1 MPGIILATASY
12 DHTIKFWDPPS
23 GGCYRSIDCGEF
35 HINRLEITP
44 DKHYIA
50 AAGNPQTRL
59 FEVNTNNNTP
69 ATSFDGHKGNVTSVG
84 FQKEGKWMYTGSE
97 DGTVKIWDLKAP
109 GCQRDYECS
118 APVNTVIL
126 HPNQAEL
133 ISGDQ
138 SGSIRVWDLI
148 SNQCSREL
156 VPDGEIGITS
166 LSISSDGSMVVASNT
181 KGKCFVWRLGEDDT
195 SRFDPLHKLE
205 AHNAPVLKTLFSPD
219 TKLLA
224 TTSADHTVK
233 IWNTKKF
240 NVVQTLTGHQRWVWD
255 CAFSNDSA
263 YLVTGSSDH
272 LARLWD
278 LHQGDSVKTYSG
290 HIKAVNAVAL
300 NDLPR

>member
-1 MPGIILATASY
+1 MVII
-12 DHTIKFWDPPS
+12 
-23 GGCYRSIDCGEF
+23 
-35 HINRLEITP
+35 
-44 DKHYIA
+44 
-50 AAGNPQTRL
+50 
-59 FEVNTNNNTP
+59 NNN
-69 ATSFDGHKGNVTSVG
+69 DGDDINYY
-84 FQKEGKWMYTGSE
+84 FFNFR
-97 DGTVKIWDLKAP
+97 AP

-118 APVNTVIL
+118 APVNTVVL

-138 SGSIRVWDLI
+138 NGSIRVWDLI
-148 SNQCSREL
+148 SNTCSREL
-156 VPDGEIGITS
+156 VPDGEVGITS
-166 LSISSDGSMVVASNT
+166 LTISSDGGLVVASNT

-195 SRFDPLHKLE
+195 SRFEPLQKIE
-205 AHNAPVLKTLFSPD
+205 AHNAPILKTLFSPD

-224 TTSADHTVK
+224 TCSADHTVK

-240 NVVQTLTGHQRWVWD
+240 NVVQTLNGHQRWVWD

-272 LARLWD
+272 LSRLWD
-278 LHQGDSVKTYSG
+278 LHQGDAVKTYSG